1 MLSQE
6 SRSQKL
12 LEEAERLESLAKQ
25 KRALAQKN
33 RALARKAE
41 AEAERKSLA
50 ELKHRLG
57 GFVLALAS
65 KEGVGRR
72 FAGHLRQP
80 FGDELQRLPDPAQRQ
95 RLLAVFE
102 KHYMQAP
109 LAPAPAELRPS

>member
-1 MLSQE
+1 MDE
-6 SRSQKL
+6 KTIKL
-12 LEEAERLESLAKQ
+12 LTEADELEKRAKQ
-25 KRALAQKN
+25 KRAQAQKA